1 MPIVRVATLTTL
13 AIIVF
18 ADNLLL
24 CRVALKDTGIY
35 AASST
40 SIRLVSDAAVLWA
53 ITILFRRDRKG
64 TGNLF
69 SKQWVAEST
78 VWRKSD
84 FVTAM

>member
-1 MPIVRVATLTTL
+1 MPIVRVATLTAL

-35 AASST
+35 AASFT

-53 ITILFRRDRKG
+53 ITIFFRRDRKG